1 MREGAGQIMVAKHIM
16 VRFLSWVAERP
27 RSRGETLE
35 GWHSCPHI
43 SVLEDAIVDGLVGF
57 ESGGRRTLRLT
68 SRGQA
73 LLEAALLHAANSES
87 PA

>member
-16 VRFLSWVAERP
+16 VRFISWVSERP

-73 LLEAALLHAANSES
+73 LPEAALLHAANSES